1 MHKRLIEILQLCSS
15 SGLILV
21 PSEADRKGERGAD
34 ISKFL
39 QGKNGSAEERLRL
52 FRLAWDMT
60 ISGFG
65 GRQALYEQF
74 FFGDPVRMKHA
85 LYGIYDR
92 SEYVERVQKFIA
104 DDNWPEV

>member
-1 MHKRLIEILQLCSS
+1 M
-15 SGLILV
+15 
-21 PSEADRKGERGAD
+21 PSEADWKGERSAD
-34 ISKFL
+34 IGKFL

-85 LYGIYDR
+85 LYGVYDR
-92 SEYVERVQKFIA
+92 SDYVDRVQKFIA
-104 DDNWPEV
+104 DDNWPDA